1 MLFTAGGETDPPS
14 VSILRVAMSV
24 LGGSATSRLFRNVRE
39 KQSLCYY
46 CGSAAQRSTGVM
58 MIDSGVEPG
67 KEQQAEAAILAE
79 LEGLKNGPIT
89 QEEMDDCRRGL
100 LFQHGRAERTAWLRW
115 KAGTTARSPA
125 ANRSIP
131 LRGTGKVLRTGAVT
145 LDEVR
150 QALQSYSYSVCYD
163 VTAKPGTAGKGG
175 AEDV

>member
-1 MLFTAGGETDPPS
+1 
-14 VSILRVAMSV
+14 MSV

-100 LFQHGRAERTAWLRW
+100 LSSMDAL
-115 KAGTTARSPA
+115 SDSLA
-125 ANRSIP
+125 ALEGWYYGQITRGEP
-131 LRGTGKVLRTGAVT
+131 LYPPEYGKVLTGAVT